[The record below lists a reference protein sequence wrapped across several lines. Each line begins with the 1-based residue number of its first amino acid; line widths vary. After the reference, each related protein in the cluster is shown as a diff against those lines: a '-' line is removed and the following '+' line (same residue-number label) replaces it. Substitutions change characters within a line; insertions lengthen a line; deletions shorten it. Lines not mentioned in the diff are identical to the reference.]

1 MTNTPFQTLCRDY
14 LVELREARSDPQAT
28 PELSLRP
35 ALDSFL
41 KSAAG
46 LSGRDIVFISEGK
59 KLTEG
64 RPDFVLTSGGLPV
77 GYVEAEKYELDLDKL
92 AGHTKTQNVRFI
104 ANLDNFLLTN
114 HLEFRLFLGGDLVAE
129 AALPA
134 PPDKGAPV
142 VPEAKAEKLEA
153 LLEQLMKAA
162 PLPIKAPRDLALHLS
177 RRAREMRDQVRD
189 LFRDGKAD
197 DDLLQAFKAFQDV
210 LLPDLRPFLSDEDRR
225 KPKRPHSFDDLFAQT
240 VAYGLFA
247 ARCGHPSGAFT
258 RHSAA
263 HYLSSNPFLKK
274 LFGRFMSELP
284 PTLDWIV
291 DDMAALLNAAPM
303 GDIQQYFFKR
313 TGREDP
319 MIDFYEPFL
328 QAYDPALREVRGV
341 YYTPVP
347 VVSYIV
353 RSLHLLLQTRLNR
366 PDGLADKETL
376 ILDPA
381 TGTGSFLFAAV
392 DEIQAQVCKQQGGG
406 AWPAYVEKHL
416 LGRLFG
422 FELLMAPYAIAHL
435 KLGLQLAGQGAKVP
449 DGERFGVYLTNT
461 LDDAVKQSDL
471 LMGKFISDEANAAVQ
486 VKTSEPVLVVLG
498 NPPYSGIST
507 NPSYKSK
514 EEIKRLKEAARQ
526 GAKTGQIQSAVSK
539 QQQKLQELTY
549 IGRLIEAYKWVDGKP
564 LGERK
569 DWLQNDYVK
578 FIAFAQERLRKTGEG
593 IIGYITDNSF
603 LDGPTFRGMRQ
614 SLLETFTDIY
624 IYNLHGNSNKKER
637 TPDNDADQNVFE
649 IQQGV
654 SILLGVKEKDK
665 KGPACLHY
673 ADLWGQQK
681 AKYQTLLEADISTTK
696 WTTLEPASPFYWF
709 VPRSAEMEEEYQAGW
724 RLPDMTLVSSTGIV
738 TARDGLT
745 IALDDETLEK
755 RMETFLDKSLSDAEV
770 QQSLDLT
777 ENYAWRVSEARK
789 QLRSEPN
796 WKSHIKNVL
805 HHPFDTR
812 RIIFHPS
819 IVWRTRNNV
828 TRHMLAGNNLGLIT
842 TRQTRDDWGAL
853 ATTQICGH
861 KSFAAYDINSLF
873 PLFLY
878 PETNSQK
885 SMETERRPNLSPL
898 FIKAISEKLALP
910 AEGEHGLPQG
920 VTPEDIFHYAYAVF
934 HAPSYRALYAEFL
947 KSDFPRLPLTSD
959 QALFFD
965 LAALGR
971 QLVALHLLDEKAAP
985 ILQQAGHRFEGVG
998 NDVVE
1003 KAQVKWH
1010 SATRRVSINTTQG
1023 FEDVSE
1029 EVWEFRVGG
1038 YQVAQKWLKDRNGR
1052 PLSFDD
1058 QIHYRRTLTA
1068 LAETA
1073 RLMTLIDARIPAWP
1087 LV

>member
-1 MTNTPFQTLCRDY
+1 MP
-14 LVELREARSDPQAT
+14 
-28 PELSLRP
+28 
-35 ALDSFL
+35 
-41 KSAAG
+41 
-46 LSGRDIVFISEGK
+46 I
-59 KLTEG
+59 
-64 RPDFVLTSGGLPV
+64 
-77 GYVEAEKYELDLDKL
+77 GYIEAEKYELDLDKL
-92 AGHTKTQNVRFI
+92 AGHTKTQNSRFI

-114 HLEFRLFLGGDLVAE
+114 HLDFRLYSGGVLVAE

-134 PPDKGAPV
+134 PPDKGAPL
-142 VPEAKAEKLEA
+142 VPEAKAEKLKT
-153 LLEQLMKAA
+153 LLEQLIKAA
-162 PLPIKAPRDLALHLS
+162 PLPIKAPRDLAFHLS

-189 LFRDGKAD
+189 LFRDGQAD

-225 KPKRPHSFDDLFAQT
+225 KPKRPHSFDDLFTQT

-263 HYLSSNPFLKK
+263 QYLSTNPFLKK

-291 DDMAALLNAAPM
+291 DDMAALLNNAPM
-303 GDIQQYFFKR
+303 EDIQQYFYKR

-328 QAYDPALREVRGV
+328 QAYDSTLREVRGV

-353 RSLHLLLQTRLNR
+353 RSLHYLLQEKLNR

-392 DEIQAQVCKQQGGG
+392 DEIRAHVAKKDGSG
-406 AWPAYVEKHL
+406 AWPGYVEKHL
-416 LGRLFG
+416 LGRVFG

-435 KLGLQLAGQGAKVP
+435 KLGLQLAGQDAKVP

-461 LDDAVKQSDL
+461 LDDAIKQSDL
-471 LMGKFISDEANAAVQ
+471 LMGKFISDEANAAVK
-486 VKTSEPVLVVLG
+486 VKTSEPILVVLG
-498 NPPYSGIST
+498 NPPYSGISS
-507 NPSYKSK
+507 NPSQKSK
-514 EEIKRLKEAARQ
+514 EEIKNIRELARK
-526 GAKTGQIQSAVSK
+526 GAKESGIQSAQTK
-539 QQQKLQELTY
+539 HRQKLQELTY

-614 SLLETFTDIY
+614 SLMGTFSDIY
-624 IYNLHGNSNKKER
+624 IFNLHGNSNKKER
-637 TPDNDADQNVFE
+637 TPDDETDKNVFD

-665 KGPACLHY
+665 KGPALVHY

-681 AKYQTLLEADISTTK
+681 FKYETLLEDDVSTTQ
-696 WTTLEPASPFYWF
+696 WTELEPSSPFYWF
-709 VPRSAEMEEEYQAGW
+709 VPRSIEMAEEYTVGW
-724 RLPDMTLVSSTGIV
+724 SLPDMMLVNRTGIV

-745 IALDDETLEK
+745 TAFEDKTLEK
-755 RMETFLDKSLSDAEV
+755 RMETFLDSSLSDGEV
-770 QQSLDLT
+770 QKSLNLT

-789 QLRSEPN
+789 QLGIEKN
-796 WKSHIKNVL
+796 WKSYIKDVL

-819 IVWRTRNNV
+819 IVWRTRNDV
-828 TRHMLAGNNLGLIT
+828 TRHMLAGENLGLIT
-842 TRQTRDDWGAL
+842 TRQTRDEWGAL
-853 ATTQICGH
+853 ATKHICGH
-861 KSFAAYDINSLF
+861 KSLAAYDINSLF
-873 PLFLY
+873 PLYIF
-878 PETNSQK
+878 PIEISKEETG
-885 SMETERRPNLSPL
+885 SMLVSKQPNLSPAFL
-898 FIKAISEKLALP
+898 QALCEKLALP

-934 HAPSYRALYAEFL
+934 HAPAYRALYAEFL
-947 KSDFPRLPLTSD
+947 KSDFPRLPLTAD
-959 QALFFD
+959 RTLFFD
-965 LAALGR
+965 LVNLGS

-985 ILQQAGHRFEGVG
+985 ILQQAVHRFEGKG
-998 NDVVE
+998 NSIVE
-1003 KAQVKWH
+1003 KVKWH
-1010 SATRRVSINTTQG
+1010 EATKRVTINETQC

-1038 YQVAQKWLKDRNGR
+1038 YQVAEKWLKDRKGR
-1052 PLSFDD
+1052 ALSFDD
-1058 QIHYRRTLTA
+1058 QTHYRRVLTA

-1073 RLMTLIDARIPAWP
+1073 RLMAEIDARIPGWP